1 MFPRSGY
8 FFYAAP
14 PVRFER
20 RIGLSGGISV
30 VFSIVLSF
38 LLWCDK
44 GINIFLIICKY
55 LACFFM
61 FFLTHEK

>member
-1 MFPRSGY
+1 MFPHSGY

-14 PVRFER
+14 PVRFAR

-38 LLWCDK
+38 FVMYDK
-44 GINIFLIICKY
+44 GMNSF
-55 LACFFM
+55 
-61 FFLTHEK
+61 